1 MKSRDGGILLES
13 GTNEVEFLEF
23 SVGGNLLGVNV
34 AKVSQALV
42 LAELEIT
49 SLPGGADW
57 FVGSVYFRGR
67 PIPVIHLG
75 KFLGIADEA
84 AENAGRLLLVL
95 EFNSKINGFV
105 VDEVDAIRR
114 VSWNDFKAMQDGGE
128 PSSEMCVTGTVTIE
142 DRIVLILD
150 MEQMMAR
157 VDPAMNVEYYVAAIS
172 QHVGI
177 DREKVRILYAEDS
190 TIVQKVTMKI
200 LRDAG
205 FTDITLMTTGRKA
218 LDYLLA
224 NPDSVDVVISDIE
237 MPEMDGLTFCRQVR
251 QTPEIA
257 SVPFIFYSSLINDQM
272 KKKCQSV
279 GGDASLA
286 KPEIHLIVATIE
298 QLLSA

>member
-1 MKSRDGGILLES
+1 MKSRERGILLES

-23 SVGGNLLGVNV
+23 SVAGHLLGVNV

-42 LAELEIT
+42 LDELEIT
-49 SLPGGADW
+49 HLPGGADW
-57 FVGSVYFRGR
+57 FVGSVYFRGL

-75 KFLGIADEA
+75 RFLGIEEA
-84 AENAGRLLLVL
+84 SSEGQGRLLLVL

-105 VDEVDAIRR
+105 VDKVDSIRR
-114 VSWNDFKAMQDGGE
+114 VSWNDFKAIQDGGE
-128 PSSEMCVTGTVTIE
+128 ASSEMCVTGTVTIE

-157 VDPAMNVEYYVAAIS
+157 VDPSMNVEYYVDAIS

-177 DREKVRILYAEDS
+177 DRDRVRILYAEDS
-190 TIVQKVTMKI
+190 AIVQKVTMKI

-205 FTDITLMTTGRKA
+205 FTDIRLMTTGRKA

-224 NPDSVDVVISDIE
+224 NPETVDVVISDIE

-251 QTPEIA
+251 QTPAIA
-257 SVPFIFYSSLINDQM
+257 SIPFIFYSSLINDQM
-272 KKKCQSV
+272 KKKCESV

-286 KPEIHLIVATIE
+286 KPEIHLIVSTIE